1 MSKVHSFFLLLI
13 FLFSGH
19 GLLAMNNKDI
29 NWQEEIDG
37 LKRELKARHVDLFF
51 HADSNTFNKGLEGVI
66 DRTEGKSV
74 LEVAIMLQQVV
85 ARLGDANTQVNFNYL
100 IDNKLILPFQCY
112 WFSEGLYV
120 SSYWKDYEQLEGK
133 RIVAIN
139 NFPIGQIVDSIS
151 TLISGITPSRVKSLV
166 PRMLVWGQVLEYFG
180 FAQVNEIEIKLEDS
194 TGNISSEIIPLP
206 SPESERIRVIS
217 DPPPLG
223 WVDRNAFFRDQYF
236 QEDKLYYIQY
246 NKCWSREAEEEFGSG
261 ATALFMPSF
270 KEFEKEA
277 LKTARK
283 QNIKKLVIDFRFNS
297 GGNPIQWTKFTDKLQ
312 KTRIGENADTYLLVG
327 RNTSSAA
334 IINAI
339 DVIKTLNP
347 LVVGEESGGKPN
359 DFGEMKRFVL
369 TTSNLVV
376 TYSTKYFSLV
386 EDDPPAI
393 LPDIPVS
400 QSYKSYITGI
410 DEAMEVIYNH
420 ADH

>member
-13 FLFSGH
+13 FLLSGH
-19 GLLAMNNKDI
+19 GLAAMSNKDI

-37 LKRELKARHVDLFF
+37 LKRELKARHIDLFF
-51 HADSNTFNKGLEGVI
+51 YADSNSFNKGLESVI
-66 DRTEGKSV
+66 DRAEGKSI

-85 ARLGDANTQVNFNYL
+85 ARLSDANTQVNFNYL
-100 IDNKLILPFQCY
+100 IDNTLILPFQCY

-120 SSYWKDYEQLEGK
+120 SSYWKDYGQLEGK

-139 NFPIGQIVDSIS
+139 DFPIGQVVDSLS
-151 TLISGITPSRVKSLV
+151 TLISGVTPSRLKTLV

-194 TGNISSEIIPLP
+194 TGKSSSEIILLP

-223 WVDRNAFFRDQYF
+223 WVDRNMFFRDQYF
-236 QEDKLYYIQY
+236 PDDKLYYIQY

-261 ATALFMPSF
+261 ASALFMPSF

-283 QNIKKLVIDFRFNS
+283 QDIEKLVIDFRFNS
-297 GGNPIQWTKFTDKLQ
+297 GGNPIQWTDFTKKLQ
-312 KTRIGENADTYLLVG
+312 KTRIEERADIYLLVG
-327 RNTSSAA
+327 RNTFSEA
-334 IINAI
+334 IINAM
-339 DVIKTLNP
+339 DVIKAFSP
-347 LVVGEESGGKPN
+347 MVVGEESGGKPN
-359 DFGEMKRFVL
+359 HFGEMKRFVL

-376 TYSTKYFSLV
+376 TYSTKYFSLM
-386 EDDPPAI
+386 EDDLQAI

-400 QSYKSYITGI
+400 QSYKGFMMGT
-410 DEAMEVIYNH
+410 DEAMEVIYMH
-420 ADH
+420 SGR